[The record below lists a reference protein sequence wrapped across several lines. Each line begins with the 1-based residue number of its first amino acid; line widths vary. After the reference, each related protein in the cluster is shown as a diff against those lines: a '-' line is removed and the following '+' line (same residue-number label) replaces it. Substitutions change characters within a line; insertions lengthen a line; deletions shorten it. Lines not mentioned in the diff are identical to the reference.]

1 LNFVSETRRISE
13 WIAALEKSA
22 GGVETFWSDPGAAVL
37 LCFSKIVLNILEK
50 QLMVVEKL

>member
-1 LNFVSETRRISE
+1 MKLAAFLNES
-13 WIAALEKSA
+13 WLLKNQQ
-22 GGVETFWSDPGAAVL
+22 VELKLSGLIPGAAVL